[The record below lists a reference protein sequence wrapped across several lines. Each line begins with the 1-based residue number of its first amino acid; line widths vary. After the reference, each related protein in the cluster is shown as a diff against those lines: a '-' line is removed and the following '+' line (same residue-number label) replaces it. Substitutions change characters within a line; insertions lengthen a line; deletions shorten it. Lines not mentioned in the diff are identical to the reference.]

1 MDTQAWGEGF
11 QVGQRLQGHQP
22 PYDSD
27 TWEAWSWHRGFIE
40 GTAQRLGRPYSD
52 KPAAPMEWPCLPRHV
67 QRHGARTGPHSNF
80 VTSS

>member
-11 QVGQRLQGHQP
+11 RAGQRLRGHEP

-40 GTAQRLGRPYSD
+40 GAAQRLGRRYSD
-52 KPAAPMEWPCLPRHV
+52 QPAAPVEWPSLPRHA
-67 QRHGARTGPHSNF
+67 QRHGAPAGPHPIPAA
-80 VTSS
+80 SS